1 MDDPTQI
8 SEIISRLSLA
18 ETSETDSPRPS
29 TDSLDLMSLP
39 ARLSDTLLARV
50 EAIATAALPALSP
63 CDETYFGRTLRAMDA
78 ALPKRSADDVSGE
91 LMLAVYRRRLGE
103 TPREAMNYLFNRVID
118 TCRWFPTVAECL
130 EILAGWERSDELTQ
144 RRNMARSR
152 VFTEKETRMREAMA
166 ALFAREMPQ
175 AEIDRLPEYWRK
187 IAVER
192 GYLRMDGEQ
201 FVARPDR

>member
-8 SEIISRLSLA
+8 SEIISRLSLV
-18 ETSETDSPRPS
+18 ETNETDSPKPS

-50 EAIATAALPALSP
+50 EAIATAALPALPP

-78 ALPKRSADDVSGE
+78 ALPKRSSDDVSGE

-130 EILAGWERSDELTQ
+130 EILVGWERSDELTQ
-144 RRNMARSR
+144 RRNMARFR
-152 VFTEKETRMREAMA
+152 VRNEKEVRLSEAMM
-166 ALFAREMPQ
+166 ALAGRQMPQ

-192 GYLRMDGEQ
+192 GYLRLDGEK